1 MMNILRMAV
10 GAIKWLA
17 FLALHPG
24 AIPGALRYIRHF
36 LAATKHQND
45 ASHAKAIE
53 SYKKAITAL
62 PKSLSQ
68 RLEPEMIRLISEEY
82 QAMGNKQMANKF
94 AKRYKT
100 AASKPG
106 EAFSIFRG

>member
-10 GAIKWLA
+10 GGIKWLA

-24 AIPGALRYIRHF
+24 AIPGTLRYIRHF
-36 LAATKHQND
+36 LSATKHLND
-45 ASHAKAIE
+45 GSHAKAID

-68 RLEPEMIRLISEEY
+68 RLEPEMIRLISEGY

-94 AKRYKT
+94 AKRYNN
-100 AASKPG
+100 AASRSS